1 MESQATPFGA
11 STATPATPSVLN
23 LHATTSGRAGDSM
36 GLDYSEQLLTPENS
50 RSETSSNTENAPNDE
65 KSTLRRRSTRVTRA
79 SLQKTTQPGDSGTDK
94 NNESTAALGNGNHNG
109 ASEALIGATDGK
121 KAQSSLLRHSLAVME
136 SSQWS
141 DITPT
146 LDDASPDGPPLAP
159 DTPVSSSSQEP
170 QAADMNTSLQQRTL
184 RKRVESALVKQESPD
199 GEKAATSNSVEKTE
213 PPRRSSRLSL
223 LGRTSGIVERA
234 GSVLGKRSRE
244 LMEMGKEVSRRTSLR
259 PRNVIKPKEE
269 NAAAA
274 ANDVPAK
281 KRRVSAS
288 DVPDSKGRESTD
300 EPIKPIPRYK
310 PKRWLSHGLYIG
322 QEPTDSPPR
331 QNRGRTTRRRAGNRQ
346 RKFLPMPMFSGARLL
361 ANGRDFKLPFDVF
374 SPLPPG
380 QPKPDEWRK
389 TNKSMT
395 LAQCPRRMTNS
406 RDRCFCRRSG
416 KYMEGKQTARA
427 VKVPLHQRGRL

>member
-11 STATPATPSVLN
+11 STATPAIPSDLN

-79 SLQKTTQPGDSGTDK
+79 SLQKATQPGDSGTDK
-94 NNESTAALGNGNHNG
+94 NNESTAAFGNGNHNG
-109 ASEALIGATDGK
+109 ASETLIGATDGK
-121 KAQSSLLRHSLAVME
+121 KAQSSLLRHSLADME

-146 LDDASPDGPPLAP
+146 LDDASSDGPPLAP
-159 DTPVSSSSQEP
+159 DTPVSNSSQEP

-199 GEKAATSNSVEKTE
+199 GEKAATSKSVEKTE

-223 LGRTSGIVERA
+223 LGRTSDIVERA

-244 LMEMGKEVSRRTSLR
+244 VMEMGKEVSRRASLR
-259 PRNVIKPKEE
+259 PRKVIKPKEE
-269 NAAAA
+269 PAAAA
-274 ANDVPAK
+274 ANNAPAK
-281 KRRVSAS
+281 KRRVSDS
-288 DVPDSKGRESTD
+288 DVPESKVMESTD

-331 QNRGRTTRRRAGNRQ
+331 QNRGRTTRTTRRRAGNQQ

-389 TNKSMT
+389 TNKSM
-395 LAQCPRRMTNS
+395 
-406 RDRCFCRRSG
+406 
-416 KYMEGKQTARA
+416 
-427 VKVPLHQRGRL
+427 